1 MDEEVDELIA
11 WLEERPDLIG
21 RPIEQD
27 PTVRRVYLK
36 RTRYYVY
43 FRIVD
48 DGNRVE
54 VLALW
59 HGSRNDLPEL

>member
-27 PTVRRVYLK
+27 LTVRRVYLK
-36 RTRYYVY
+36 RIRYYVY
-43 FRIVD
+43 FRIMD

-59 HGSRNDLPEL
+59 HGSRKDLPEL

>member
-27 PTVRRVYLK
+27 LTVRRVYLK
-36 RTRYYVY
+36 RIRYYVY